1 MGSPWPIEWLAWRRG
16 IVAVKLNVICPKEV
30 ATCTVIGAVGALIFL
45 FAFPKGAISTLM
57 HAVLGLPGPGAGI
70 ALILGPFLTVVA
82 LVASLFTRGAGG
94 AVISSLT
101 FAAGYALVA
110 ELFEI
115 PANPKGAFGSTMF
128 IVAVALFGIAAEAV
142 MVLGK
147 AVKSTWRCVL
157 AGALA
162 NAVLLVFYW
171 ITIFPRTY
179 KPVDWSDVPLLMGLC
194 LACGLGSGYV
204 AWAVSRPL
212 SRVLALKEKQ

>member
-1 MGSPWPIEWLAWRRG
+1 MGGPRAIEWLPWRRG
-16 IVAVKLNVICPKEV
+16 NLAVKLNVIRSKEV
-30 ATCTVIGAVGALIFL
+30 ANCTAIGVVGALIFL

-82 LVASLFTRGAGG
+82 LVASLLTRGVGG
-94 AVISSLT
+94 AVIASLT

-110 ELFEI
+110 ALFGI
-115 PANPKGAFGSTMF
+115 PANPKGAFGSAIF
-128 IVAVALFGIAAEAV
+128 IAAIGAFGIAAEAV

-147 AVKSTWRCVL
+147 ALKSTWRCVL

-162 NAVLLVFYW
+162 NAVLLGFYW
-171 ITIFPRTY
+171 IVIFPRTY
-179 KPVDWSDVPLLMGLC
+179 KPVHWSDVPLLMGLC

-212 SRVLALKEKQ
+212 SRALALMEKQ